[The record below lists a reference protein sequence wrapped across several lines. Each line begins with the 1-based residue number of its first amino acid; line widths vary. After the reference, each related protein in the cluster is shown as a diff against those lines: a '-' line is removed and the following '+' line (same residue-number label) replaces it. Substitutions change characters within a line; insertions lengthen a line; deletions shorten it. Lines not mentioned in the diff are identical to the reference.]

1 MDPCFELTDRDGLA
15 RRGRIKTPHGIVHTP
30 VLFPVLHPDP
40 ARQLVTVREIR
51 ERFHVEAVMTSSYIL
66 RRNEELAQR
75 AIEKG
80 IHSLLGFD
88 GAVVTDSGA
97 FQQHVYGEV
106 EASPSEILEFQ
117 NAIGTDVATPLDLFV
132 EPSSP
137 REEAEAGVVETLRRV
152 AEARKIRGDR
162 ILAVPVQGGLFA
174 DLRRKSAEGSEPLAD
189 ILAVGG
195 IVPLMD
201 SYRFADLFRM
211 LSEVRSSLAPEK
223 PLHLFGLGH
232 PMLFAFGALLGADIF
247 DTASYHKF
255 ARRLSLQFPQG
266 SMDLDEVREDFCG
279 CALCDRNPLYRVREM
294 PLAEKERAVAL
305 HNLSQ
310 CLLEMSRVRHAI
322 RRGELWDL
330 VEERA
335 TGHPAL
341 QAAFREILDHPGT
354 FLATEPPSRRHFIVR
369 SPLSLRLP
377 AIERFRRKLEEYR
390 RWPPSL
396 AEIATLEVEVRRPS
410 EPSPAREPEAGGPAP
425 PAPTPIGEVPRELLE
440 LYPIGSMVTPEEF
453 AAGTDRSSPANPAGT
468 GATRGVTP
476 LRHALGIL
484 RWAWGPESEQ
494 VFRSGKVT
502 LRYSRSS
509 GRLREILINERP
521 AFVVGNEGI
530 PHPTFYGGEL
540 LHSVLPAQVHRVV
553 ANEDAAS
560 FVEAGRTLFSQHVL
574 SAAPGIVPFEY
585 VLLTDPRGRLIAV
598 GRALLASHEMGR
610 FRCGVAVEITAH
622 RKSSPAKSPD

>member
-152 AEARKIRGDR
+152 TEARKIRGDR

-279 CALCDRNPLYRVREM
+279 CALCDR
-294 PLAEKERAVAL
+294 
-305 HNLSQ
+305 
-310 CLLEMSRVRHAI
+310 
-322 RRGELWDL
+322 
-330 VEERA
+330 
-335 TGHPAL
+335 
-341 QAAFREILDHPGT
+341 
-354 FLATEPPSRRHFIVR
+354 
-369 SPLSLRLP
+369 
-377 AIERFRRKLEEYR
+377 
-390 RWPPSL
+390 
-396 AEIATLEVEVRRPS
+396 
-410 EPSPAREPEAGGPAP
+410 
-425 PAPTPIGEVPRELLE
+425 
-440 LYPIGSMVTPEEF
+440 
-453 AAGTDRSSPANPAGT
+453 
-468 GATRGVTP
+468 
-476 LRHALGIL
+476 
-484 RWAWGPESEQ
+484 
-494 VFRSGKVT
+494 
-502 LRYSRSS
+502 
-509 GRLREILINERP
+509 
-521 AFVVGNEGI
+521 
-530 PHPTFYGGEL
+530 
-540 LHSVLPAQVHRVV
+540 
-553 ANEDAAS
+553 
-560 FVEAGRTLFSQHVL
+560 
-574 SAAPGIVPFEY
+574 
-585 VLLTDPRGRLIAV
+585 
-598 GRALLASHEMGR
+598 
-610 FRCGVAVEITAH
+610 
-622 RKSSPAKSPD
+622 